1 MKKFIFPLFSTFFIF
16 PFYAYANE
24 SFSVEI
30 EALTL
35 VMEEY
40 KNNNSESTDTNIENP
55 SYMAF
60 KQDECNAKVEV
71 TEKNGLQITRM
82 HSFDVNVCKKE
93 ISEIINDLQ

>member
-1 MKKFIFPLFSTFFIF
+1 MQKFIYLVLSQVFLFQI
-16 PFYAYANE
+16 AIRANE

-35 VMEEY
+35 VMEKLDNEIDQ
-40 KNNNSESTDTNIENP
+40 KNNFSSQKP

-71 TEKNGLQITRM
+71 TEKDGFQITNKE
-82 HSFDVNVCKKE
+82 SFNVNVCKKE
-93 ISEIINDLQ
+93 IFKTKTN